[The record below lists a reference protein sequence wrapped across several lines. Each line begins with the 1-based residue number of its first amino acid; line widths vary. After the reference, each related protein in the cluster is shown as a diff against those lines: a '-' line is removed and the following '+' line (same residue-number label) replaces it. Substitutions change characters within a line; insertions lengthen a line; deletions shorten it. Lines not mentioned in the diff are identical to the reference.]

1 MPTGSLEEAARL
13 LQWCEVI
20 DESSYYEILGVL
32 EGADALAVKSAFH
45 KFALAFHPDNHLDA
59 PDEVRDAA
67 RLVFRRG
74 AEAYRVLSDAGL
86 RAKYDLSLARGHL
99 RLASGEIPKA
109 ALDGALQSLEDVART
124 AAAKLCARRA
134 DGYLGA
140 GDLAAAKREL
150 KMALHHD
157 GSNPELEERI
167 DAVDL
172 AMFAMGD

>member
-1 MPTGSLEEAARL
+1 MTTPSLDEQMRL
-13 LQWCEVI
+13 LAWCDVI
-20 DESSYYEILGVL
+20 DDSSYYEILGVL
-32 EGADALAVKSAFH
+32 DLADAVGIKSAFH

-59 PDEVRDAA
+59 PPEVQQAA

-74 AEAYRVLSDAGL
+74 AEAYRVLADAGL
-86 RAKYDLSLARGHL
+86 RAKYDLALARGHV
-99 RLASGEIPKA
+99 RLTAGDIPKPT
-109 ALDGALQSLEDVART
+109 LDGALQSLEDVART

-134 DGYLGA
+134 DGYLSA
-140 GDLAAAKREL
+140 GDFGSAKREL

-157 GSNPELEERI
+157 GSNPELEDRI